1 MIEKYAEQVMKFR
14 WLIIVASL
22 LVILGA
28 AAGAKNLFFNNDY
41 RIFFSPEDAH
51 LQAFEKIQD
60 TYTKNDS
67 VLMVMAPDD
76 GVVFKPETLAAIED
90 ITERAW
96 QTPYSTRVDSL
107 SNYQH
112 SQSVDDD
119 MSVANLYEEAINL
132 SGDETAALKDIV
144 LSEPQL
150 VHRLISEKAHVT
162 AINITM
168 EYPTQIA
175 NEQGEMV
182 AADATKQFEE
192 TVVYVRELK
201 DYLLK
206 TYPDHKV
213 YMTGTVMLNNAFGEA
228 SIYDMSN
235 LLPLAILLILATV
248 FLLLRSLSGTF
259 VTFVVV
265 MVSTLT
271 AFGLAG
277 WMGIELSSPVM
288 SAPIIILTLAVAD
301 CVHVLSSWISELRAG
316 KDKITAMRES
326 LRINFMPVFLT
337 SITTAIGFL
346 SLNASDA
353 PPFGDLGNVAAMGV
367 MAAFFFSILL
377 LPALAT
383 VLPSRIQPKETQ
395 TSKSMAALANWVI
408 NSRKFLLIGMGSLA
422 ILLIAIVPKNELN
435 DVFVNYF
442 DERIEFRTDT
452 DYIVKNLTGLYFVD
466 YSIETENSGDIA
478 NPDSLADIKQFTD
491 WLETQPEVIHV
502 NTVTDTFT
510 RLNKNMHGDDQSY
523 YKLPESRELAAQYL
537 LLYEMSLPFGLD
549 LNNQIDIDKKSTRV
563 TATLETLSVKE
574 MLAYEKRV
582 DDWMAA
588 NIPDKQTLGASPSV
602 MFSYIGMKN
611 IISMLGGT
619 TIALVLISLI
629 LIVALRSLKYGLLSL
644 IPNLVPAG
652 MAFGIWF
659 LISGEIGLGLSVV
672 TAMSLGIVVDDTI
685 HFLSKYL
692 RARREK
698 GLSAE
703 DAVRY
708 AFSTVGI
715 ALWVTSVALVAGFLV
730 LSTSSFALNAD
741 MGLLTAIVIAL
752 ALIVDF
758 LLLPPL
764 LIYLDSWLS
773 GDKKGSGKDSGERKQ
788 VTPAT
793 SAVPAGT
800 G

>member
-1 MIEKYAEQVMKFR
+1 MLQKYAEQVMKFR
-14 WLIIVASL
+14 WLIIVVSFLA
-22 LVILGA
+22 ILGA
-28 AAGAKNLFFNNDY
+28 AVGAKNLFFNNDY
-41 RIFFSPEDAH
+41 RIFFSAEDAH
-51 LQAFEKIQD
+51 LQAFEKIQN
-60 TYTKNDS
+60 TYTKNDN
-67 VLMVMAPDD
+67 VIMVIAPDD
-76 GVVFKPETLAAIED
+76 GVVFKPKTLEAIEE
-90 ITERAW
+90 ITEQAW

-107 SNYQH
+107 SNFQH
-112 SQSVDDD
+112 TQSVDDD
-119 MSVANLYEEAINL
+119 MSVANLYEEAANL
-132 SGDETAALKDIV
+132 SADEAASYKSIV
-144 LSEPQL
+144 LNEPQL
-150 VHRLISEKAHVT
+150 VHRLISEQAHVT

-168 EYPTQIA
+168 EFPTELA
-175 NEQGEMV
+175 NDAGEMIKQ
-182 AADATKQFEE
+182 DATKQALE
-192 TVVYVRELK
+192 TVAHVRQLK
-201 DYLLK
+201 ANLLEK
-206 TYPDHKV
+206 YPNHKV

-228 SIYDMSN
+228 SIYDMSH
-235 LLPLAILLILATV
+235 LLPLALLLILVTV
-248 FLLLRSLSGTF
+248 FLLLRSISATF
-259 VTFVVV
+259 VTFVIVI
-265 MVSTLT
+265 VSTVT

-277 WMGIELSSPVM
+277 WMGIELTSPVM

-301 CVHVLSSWISELRAG
+301 CVHILSSWISEMRAG
-316 KDKITAMRES
+316 KDKISAMKES

-337 SITTAIGFL
+337 SVTTAIGFL

-367 MAAFFFSILL
+367 MAAFLFSILL
-377 LPALAT
+377 LPALAI
-383 VLPSRIQPKETQ
+383 VLPAKIQAKETK
-395 TSKSMAALANWVI
+395 TSKSMALLANWVI
-408 NSRKFLLIGMGSLA
+408 KSRKFLLIGMGTLA
-422 ILLIAIVPKNELN
+422 LVFIALVPKNELN

-466 YSIETENSGDIA
+466 YSIETKNSGDISD
-478 NPDSLADIKQFTD
+478 PDNLADIKKFTD
-491 WLETQPEVIHV
+491 WLEEQPEVMHV

-510 RLNKNMHGDDQSY
+510 RLNKNMHGDDESY

-549 LNNQIDIDKKSTRV
+549 LNNQIDIDKKSTRI
-563 TATLETLSVKE
+563 TATLETLSVQN

-582 DDWMAA
+582 DAWMMA
-588 NIPDKQTLGASPSV
+588 NIPDKHTLGASPSV

-611 IISMLGGT
+611 IVSMLGGT
-619 TIALVLISLI
+619 TIALILISLI
-629 LIVALRSLKYGLLSL
+629 LIFALRSFKYGLLSL

-652 MAFGIWF
+652 MAFGVWY
-659 LISGEIGLGLSVV
+659 LISGEIGLGLSIV

-698 GLSAE
+698 GLGAE

-758 LLLPPL
+758 LFLPPL
-764 LIYLDSWLS
+764 LIYLDGWLS
-773 GDKKGSGKDSGERKQ
+773 GEKKHVDPVAPA
-788 VTPAT
+788 VT
-793 SAVPAGT
+793 AGAS
-800 G
+800 